1 MESVLDIADRMQER
15 ARTVIVETDVRELWT
30 SIGATVNL
38 IGSLK
43 TGLLINNRD
52 IDFHIYTDPFNLADS
67 FSVMAR
73 LAENSRIQS
82 IQYTNKLEAAD
93 KCIEWHAF
101 YKDQDGYTW
110 QIDMIHILNESPFSG
125 YFENVADRISEV
137 LTRETREAILRIKNS
152 IPAEQKVMGIS
163 IYKAVIQD
171 GIRDVDSF
179 RKWNENQPEPGIV
192 SWIP

>member
-15 ARTVIVETDVRELWT
+15 ARTVIAETDVRELWT

-43 TGLLINNRD
+43 TGLLINNRA

-82 IQYTNKLEAAD
+82 IQYTNQLEAAD

-101 YKDQDGYTW
+101 YKDRDGYTW
-110 QIDMIHILNESPFSG
+110 QIDMIHILNESPFAG

>member
-1 MESVLDIADRMQER
+1 MESVLDTADRLQER
-15 ARTVIVETDVRELWT
+15 ARIVIAETDVRELWT

-67 FSVMAR
+67 FSVMAK

-82 IQYTNKLEAAD
+82 IQYTNQLEAAD

-110 QIDMIHILNESPFSG
+110 QIDMIHILNESPFAG

-137 LTRETREAILRIKNS
+137 LTRETREAILKIKNS

-179 RKWNENQPEPGIV
+179 LKWNENQPEPGIV
-192 SWIP
+192 SWTP

>member
-1 MESVLDIADRMQER
+1 MESVLDTADRLQER
-15 ARTVIVETDVRELWT
+15 ARTVIAETDVRELWT

-82 IQYTNKLEAAD
+82 IQYTNQLEAAD

-110 QIDMIHILNESPFSG
+110 QIDMIHILNESPFAG

-137 LTRETREAILRIKNS
+137 LTRETREAILKIKNS

-179 RKWNENQPEPGIV
+179 LKWNENQPEPGIV

>member
-1 MESVLDIADRMQER
+1 MESVLDTADRLQER
-15 ARTVIVETDVRELWT
+15 ARNVIAETDVRELWT

-67 FSVMAR
+67 FSVMAK

-82 IQYTNKLEAAD
+82 IQYTNQLEAAD

-110 QIDMIHILNESPFSG
+110 QIDMIHILNESPFVG

-171 GIRDVDSF
+171 GIRDLDSF
-179 RKWNENQPEPGIV
+179 LKWNESQPEPGIV